1 MIQAQYYMLD
11 ILRKH
16 MNISE
21 VTYYISERNKKKKK
35 KPSSATERKE
45 QVVFNSK
52 VIVK

>member
-21 VTYYISERNKKKKK
+21 VTYYISERNKKKEKTLIGYRKK
-35 KPSSATERKE
+35 RTSS
-45 QVVFNSK
+45 
-52 VIVK
+52 I

>member
-16 MNISE
+16 MNMSE
-21 VTYYISERNKKKKK
+21 VIYYISERNKKKK

>member
-21 VTYYISERNKKKKK
+21 VTYYISERNKKK
-35 KPSSATERKE
+35 RKNPHQLQKE
-45 QVVFNSK
+45 KNK
-52 VIVK
+52 